1 MFENLII
8 KFLDGSSNLEELSM
22 LMRYLHNKENAE
34 TFKSFVKSNYYSIYA
49 MQDIDIKEILEI
61 VQKRIDSEQK
71 N

>member
-34 TFKSFVKSNYYSIYA
+34 TFKSFVKLNYYSIYA